1 MSPLT
6 NESLI
11 NHGSFVV
18 GQVTSYEDAG
28 DEDEERFMVDMPC
41 MRYLIKQT
49 GLERKTKRTGGV
61 RIRGQGQPKKQKT
74 MVMSMAQTT
83 PLIKGIFDE
92 VFADQ
97 IDASAGSNKSKV
109 WIKVLIN
116 LKMIAWQMAICRLTC
131 SG

>member
-6 NESLI
+6 NESLV

-49 GLERKTKRTGGV
+49 GLERRVRKTGGV

-74 MVMSMAQTT
+74 MTMSMAQTT
-83 PLIKGIFDE
+83 PLIRGIFDE
-92 VFADQ
+92 VFAEQ
-97 IDASAGSNKSKV
+97 IDATAGSNKSKV
-109 WIKVLIN
+109 
-116 LKMIAWQMAICRLTC
+116 
-131 SG
+131 

>member
-6 NESLI
+6 NESLVS
-11 NHGSFVV
+11 HGSFVV

-49 GLERKTKRTGGV
+49 GLERPKAKRTGGV

-74 MVMSMAQTT
+74 MVMSMAITT
-83 PLIKGIFDE
+83 PLIQGIFDE

-109 WIKVLIN
+109 WIKVLISFQI
-116 LKMIAWQMAICRLTC
+116 IA
-131 SG
+131 

>member
-1 MSPLT
+1 
-6 NESLI
+6 
-11 NHGSFVV
+11 
-18 GQVTSYEDAG
+18 
-28 DEDEERFMVDMPC
+28 MVDMPC

-74 MVMSMAQTT
+74 MAMSMAQTT
-83 PLIKGIFDE
+83 PLIRGIFDE

-109 WIKVLIN
+109 WIRVMLSFQIIGWVRGVFRTSVLWVLSVQDFFSTRN
-116 LKMIAWQMAICRLTC
+116 FLLGRRLC
-131 SG
+131 WCWRQG